1 MKLPSLILAFSVAF
15 ILLAGCTGSSGAN
28 LVPEGEEPIG
38 RKPPET
44 HGNYGL
50 AASER
55 GYYLGMVPTPET
67 VPEVDLFGAY
77 EEAGEICEVVGI
89 WPEPSAIGA
98 YASLE
103 GSRTVE
109 GVRVYGLKPIVNMNF
124 YTFERVEGEGLKIV
138 VNSPEEIPANLSD
151 PAFRDGYV
159 NDARRIA
166 ERFQPEY
173 LSLGNEVNA
182 YYAAYPEDFGDY
194 ISLYKEAYDA
204 VKGVSPETKVFVVF
218 SLNQMDALGQWGLI
232 SRFEGKADLV
242 AFTTYPWK
250 EYETPGEIPEDYYSR
265 LAEYTDKPVAFAE
278 TGWPSDE
285 SVGASEEE
293 QAEYLAR
300 FVELT
305 DGMDVEFVNWLFLHD
320 VEVSGDM
327 ASISSPATGTIA
339 LKKND
344 GRPKDVYY
352 VWLDLH
358 DVPLSR

>member
-1 MKLPSLILAFSVAF
+1 MRLPSLILAFSVAF
-15 ILLAGCTGSSGAN
+15 ILLAGCTGGGGAN
-28 LVPEGEEPIG
+28 LVPEGEGPIG
-38 RKPPET
+38 PRHPEM
-44 HGNYGL
+44 HSNYGL

-55 GYYLGMVPTPET
+55 GYFLGIVPTPKT
-67 VPEVDLFGAY
+67 SPEIDLFGAY
-77 EEAGEICEVVGI
+77 GEAGEICEVAEV
-89 WPEPSAIGA
+89 WPKPSTIGA
-98 YASLE
+98 YSALE
-103 GSRTVE
+103 RSRTVE

-124 YTFERVEGEGLKIV
+124 YAFERVEGEGLKMV
-138 VNSPEEIPANLSD
+138 VDSPEGIAADLRD

-182 YYAAYPEDFGDY
+182 YYAAYPEDFEDY
-194 ISLYKEAYDA
+194 ATLYKEAYDA
-204 VKGVSPETKVFVVF
+204 VKEVSPETKVFVVF
-218 SLNQMDALGQWGLI
+218 SLNQMGALGQWELI
-232 SRFEGKADLV
+232 EKFGNEADLV
-242 AFTTYPWK
+242 AFTSYPWK
-250 EYETPGEIPEDYYSR
+250 EYGTPAEIPEDYYSR
-265 LAEYTDKPVAFAE
+265 IAEYTDKPIAFAE
-278 TGWPSDE
+278 MGWPSDG

-320 VEVSGDM
+320 MEISGDM
-327 ASISSPATGTIA
+327 ASVSSPAAGTIA
-339 LKKND
+339 LKKGD

-358 DVPLSR
+358 DLPLSR